1 MNKEKDISPPCLDD
15 LDKYRASDRVQEAH
29 GINQEM
35 VRIPRDEYEA
45 LTNSKTYI
53 NNKEIKKVATLL
65 TQVAEKLY
73 NWAE

>member
-53 NNKEIKKVATLL
+53 NNKELTKVAALL
-65 TQVAEKLY
+65 TKVADKLY
-73 NWAE
+73 KWAE

>member
-35 VRIPRDEYEA
+35 VRIPREEYDA
-45 LTNSKTYI
+45 LTNAATYI
-53 NNKEIKKVATLL
+53 NNKEIKKVAGLL
-65 TQVAEKLY
+65 TRVADKLSK
-73 NWAE
+73 WAE

>member
-35 VRIPRDEYEA
+35 ERIPRDEYEA

-73 NWAE
+73 KWAE

>member
-35 VRIPRDEYEA
+35 VRIPREEYEA

>member
-35 VRIPRDEYEA
+35 I
-45 LTNSKTYI
+45 
-53 NNKEIKKVATLL
+53 
-65 TQVAEKLY
+65 
-73 NWAE
+73 

>member
-35 VRIPRDEYEA
+35 VRIPREEYDA
-45 LTNSKTYI
+45 LTNAATYI
-53 NNKEIKKVATLL
+53 NNKELTKVAALL
-65 TQVAEKLY
+65 TKVADKLY
-73 NWAE
+73 KWAE

>member
-53 NNKEIKKVATLL
+53 NNKEIKKVATVL